1 MMKLRCFSDEKL
13 FDILKDACIKESIY
27 WTERKYFPDSEELVT
42 AGERDEMIAYL
53 LEVCDRTD
61 MSFSIE
67 TFSLTV
73 TLVDRFLASF
83 KVKSKYLECLAV
95 SCLYIAAKIREE
107 DEKISITS
115 DFLLDC
121 NSKCS
126 VNELL
131 RMEVMILKKFEWSV
145 DDITAADFLYMF
157 HAILVNKYN
166 QFSAENRTIVA
177 KNKWNVVDNALA
189 DKDSAFPPTD
199 LDFLHSLE
207 YKLKQLL
214 CTHEL
219 ATLFRSRVIA
229 FSLLS
234 LQIERVFDQEQ
245 TENVPSKSIK
255 KMLYETMQQIQN
267 HAKIADDS
275 LSECKLKVAEYLATI
290 DADKN
295 LMESYMD
302 QYYSEMAKNHRANSR
317 LSVTLSTIAK
327 HLTAIKEEDETEED
341 AVQSQQASRV
351 LASISNQ
358 FNRQTSA
365 MDTASNYCDSPEIL
379 KKSVSFNF
387 DSGMAQS
394 ASASYADIVLG
405 FRDNKRKLS
414 ENSMT
419 DEDYEFDCENQR
431 H

>member
-13 FDILKDACIKESIY
+13 FDSLKDACIKESIF
-27 WTERKYFPDSEELVT
+27 WTERKYFPVSEELVT
-42 AGERDEMIAYL
+42 PAERDEMMSFL
-53 LEVCDRTD
+53 LEVCDRSD
-61 MSFSIE
+61 MAFSIE

-95 SCLYIAAKIREE
+95 SALYLAAKIREE

-115 DFLLDC
+115 EFLLDC

-145 DDITAADFLYMF
+145 DDITAADFLYTF

-166 QFSAENRTIVA
+166 QYSESNKLVVA
-177 KNKWNVVDNALA
+177 KNKWNVVSNVMMSG
-189 DKDSAFPPTD
+189 DSAFPPTD

-219 ATLFRSRVIA
+219 ATVFRSRVIA
-229 FSLLS
+229 FALLS
-234 LQIERVFDQEQ
+234 VQMGKVFDQDES
-245 TENVPSKSIK
+245 ENVPSKSIK
-255 KMLYETMQQIQN
+255 NMMHEVMQHLQQ
-267 HAKIADDS
+267 HAKITDDI
-275 LSECKLKVAEYLATI
+275 LFECKSKVSEYLETI
-290 DADKN
+290 DADRN

-302 QYYSEMAKNHRANSR
+302 QYYSEMAKNHRSNSR
-317 LSVTLSTIAK
+317 LSVTLSAIAK
-327 HLTAIKEEDETEED
+327 HLTAIKEEDETTEE
-341 AVQSQQASRV
+341 VQAPSRV

-358 FNRQTSA
+358 FKRQSSA
-365 MDTASNYCDSPEIL
+365 MDTTASNFCESSPDVC
-379 KKSVSFNF
+379 KKNAGYADKSV
-387 DSGMAQS
+387 
-394 ASASYADIVLG
+394 SYADIVLG
-405 FRDNKRKLS
+405 FSSRDNKRKLS

>member
-1 MMKLRCFSDEKL
+1 MKNF
-13 FDILKDACIKESIY
+13 F
-27 WTERKYFPDSEELVT
+27 FQV
-42 AGERDEMIAYL
+42 
-53 LEVCDRTD
+53 
-61 MSFSIE
+61 
-67 TFSLTV
+67 
-73 TLVDRFLASF
+73 
-83 KVKSKYLECLAV
+83 
-95 SCLYIAAKIREE
+95 
-107 DEKISITS
+107 
-115 DFLLDC
+115 
-121 NSKCS
+121 
-126 VNELL
+126 
-131 RMEVMILKKFEWSV
+131 
-145 DDITAADFLYMF
+145 
-157 HAILVNKYN
+157 
-166 QFSAENRTIVA
+166 
-177 KNKWNVVDNALA
+177 
-189 DKDSAFPPTD
+189 
-199 LDFLHSLE
+199 
-207 YKLKQLL
+207 
-214 CTHEL
+214 
-219 ATLFRSRVIA
+219 
-229 FSLLS
+229 
-234 LQIERVFDQEQ
+234 
-245 TENVPSKSIK
+245 K

-341 AVQSQQASRV
+341 VAQCQQASRV